1 MLNFKSK
8 DDVMEGIQKQI
19 IAKKSYSTR
28 RNGNS
33 ISLRP
38 IIYNCIRAVY
48 YEIFDYE
55 KSISDDLTVDLGFYF
70 TGPIGSTLHDLYQSV
85 LGLTNQ
91 QYTEKLIT
99 FNTFSPLSIRSRSD
113 GIDLRDPNNIILYEF
128 KTKESIPKEPYQE
141 ELLQNLFS
149 VFLFRIEHRIDIRGS
164 SMVYINRNDPYDV
177 KFFNYD
183 LFDESSSS
191 YLDSKELLS
200 PLIKKVQEI
209 LVAMRDHKA
218 PSMDSEYIKKFAYG
232 KPACPTCLYREH
244 CQNEA

>member
-1 MLNFKSK
+1 MFIKQSVTAPVNHEYVV
-8 DDVMEGIQKQI
+8 DVNLYPFTLDEAEKAELI
-19 IAKKSYSTR
+19 R
-28 RNGNS
+28 LLD
-33 ISLRP
+33 ISLGSTMN
-38 IIYNCIRAVY
+38 INLINV
-48 YEIFDYE
+48 
-55 KSISDDLTVDLGFYF
+55 SMDDLTVDLGFYF

>member
-1 MLNFKSK
+1 MLKFKDK
-8 DDVMEGIQKQI
+8 NDAMEGIRKSI
-19 IAKKSYSTR
+19 ISKKSYSTK

-55 KSISDDLTVDLGFYF
+55 KNVSDDLTVDLGFYF
-70 TGPIGSTLHDLYQSV
+70 TGPIGTALHELYQSC
-85 LGLTNQ
+85 LDLTNQ
-91 QYTEKLIT
+91 QYTEKFVT
-99 FNTFSPLSIRSRSD
+99 FNIFRPLTIRSRSD

-128 KTKESIPKEPYQE
+128 KTKESLPNEPYPE

-149 VFLFRIEHRIDIRGS
+149 VFLFRMEYQLDIKGS
-164 SMVYINRNDPYDV
+164 SMVYIERGDPYNV

-183 LFDESSSS
+183 LFDTTSPL
-191 YLDSKELLS
+191 YIDSKELLT
-200 PLIKKVQEI
+200 PIIKKVQEI
-209 LVAMRDHKA
+209 LASMSNQKA
-218 PSMDSEYIKKFAYG
+218 PSMESEFIKKFAYG
-232 KPACPTCLYREH
+232 KPACPTCLYRDH